1 MYRDVLAE
9 RQALPQSVKT
19 PRRTPLVDPR
29 VAKHGGT
36 RRDRKSNYQFA
47 GMATDWDWRK
57 TKVHKT
63 TRFYGCALCGTK
75 FAGPHAVYT
84 HLAKVHDRRANPG

>member
-1 MYRDVLAE
+1 MFRNVLAE
-9 RQALPQSVKT
+9 REALSQSVKT
-19 PRRTPLVDPR
+19 PRKAPLVDPR

-57 TKVHKT
+57 TKVHKSVSV
-63 TRFYGCALCGTK
+63 YGCFLCGQK
-75 FAGPHAVYT
+75 FAGPHAVYC
-84 HLAKVHDRRANPG
+84 HLAKVHDR